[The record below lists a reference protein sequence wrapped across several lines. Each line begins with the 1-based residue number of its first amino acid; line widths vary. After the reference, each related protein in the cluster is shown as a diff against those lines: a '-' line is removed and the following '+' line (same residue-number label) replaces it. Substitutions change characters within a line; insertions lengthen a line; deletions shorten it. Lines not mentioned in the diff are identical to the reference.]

1 MTKTYCDQCGEMISR
16 PSCTWM
22 TFDLS
27 EKEGEPMSSS
37 SNPWTISI
45 KLERKSQSD
54 LCQHC
59 LDDVIERAWKL
70 FLERRSTEKKHKKE
84 P

>member
-1 MTKTYCDQCGEMISR
+1 MTKTYCDQCGETILRS
-16 PSCTWM
+16 SCTWL

-27 EKEGEPMSSS
+27 EKEGEPTNSS

-59 LDDVIERAWKL
+59 LDDVMVRAFRML
-70 FLERRSTEKKHKKE
+70 LETRSTEKKHKKQ